1 MKFLSQ
7 YLLIVAL
14 LFSMQLSAKNPIY
27 ENLTYFFQNEDAD
40 MSALRAADIALE
52 SFLRQVH
59 QFDQN
64 PKKKRIDRITKAI
77 EQEFFKTYKNEAN
90 FGDLFLSGFHNSVSA
105 RALQVIIL
113 EELDIPFQLLEN
125 GRELLLIAYPKSERI
140 SVEYDQD
147 ESFLPWTEDLQT
159 EAVNYLIN
167 MGVTTM
173 AQANNYGYSLIDKH
187 FTAKKEISL
196 QELAGFDLMKK
207 GMAAIALRDY
217 VKAAELLNLGKVN
230 YKDERFDYLRFG
242 AMEYAADEMTLD
254 NFLMLDYMLQVYDLT
269 RKQATL
275 DRLKIN
281 MSHVYHQ
288 ALSVR
293 RDLNYAENAKKLVA
307 QKLTREED
315 RNLILSDFLLID
327 MLYYYGKDEEE
338 KAFESAKQGLAY
350 NPNNYEIQDVF
361 PNLLLQYLFFNSDFF
376 VEFEDEKASLDSLDL
391 YVANYPFLNE
401 SKKITNFFILF
412 KAEEVS
418 DCFTKNK
425 ESEGLI
431 RLKEL
436 EEILVN
442 YDYNDDE
449 VNESIA
455 YTYSE
460 MAIYYYRQKK
470 YELALEWANK
480 ALKLHPDSQ
489 IIAQRKKNIEAKL

>member
-40 MSALRAADIALE
+40 MSALRAAYIALE

-412 KAEEVS
+412 KS
-418 DCFTKNK
+418 GRSF
-425 ESEGLI
+425 
-431 RLKEL
+431 
-436 EEILVN
+436 
-442 YDYNDDE
+442 
-449 VNESIA
+449 
-455 YTYSE
+455 
-460 MAIYYYRQKK
+460 
-470 YELALEWANK
+470 
-480 ALKLHPDSQ
+480 
-489 IIAQRKKNIEAKL
+489 